1 MPLVMAGTSDN
12 HHILRRNGMPTLEAM
27 ACHDKA
33 FRDGQ
38 DGDWR
43 VIDDGQQSRAK
54 ALNAVLQ
61 VLHCSAC
68 LHACEVGTHSHIN
81 MQMSVYRL

>member
-1 MPLVMAGTSDN
+1 
-12 HHILRRNGMPTLEAM
+12 
-27 ACHDKA
+27 
-33 FRDGQ
+33 
-38 DGDWR
+38 
-43 VIDDGQQSRAK
+43 
-54 ALNAVLQ
+54 LQ